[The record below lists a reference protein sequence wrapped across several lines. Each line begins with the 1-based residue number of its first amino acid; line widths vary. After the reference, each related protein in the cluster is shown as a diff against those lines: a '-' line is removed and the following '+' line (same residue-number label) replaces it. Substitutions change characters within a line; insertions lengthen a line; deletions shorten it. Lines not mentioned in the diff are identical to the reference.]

1 MKYKDKILICRNMAC
16 NDIASLFDVLR
27 IKSRT
32 KPNCPDYNHKTGY
45 CGYDNIKCKIIEYE
59 RVK

>member
-1 MKYKDKILICRNMAC
+1 MAC
-16 NDIASLFDVLR
+16 SDVASLFDALR
-27 IKSRT
+27 IKIRT